1 MTIAE
6 RDQQEQFEKDILDDK
21 PASRM
26 LAAVDKANPP
36 DPLAC
41 FMLPNSTIVGS
52 MKAGEK
58 GEIGWT
64 LWQKNMTLTQPSKLP
79 SCHIHTAYDGCL
91 LI

>member
-52 MKAGEK
+52 MKAGVGGGGDRLDGLTK
-58 GEIGWT
+58 EI
-64 LWQKNMTLTQPSKLP
+64 LILTQ
-79 SCHIHTAYDGCL
+79 L
-91 LI
+91 L

>member
-6 RDQQEQFEKDILDDK
+6 RDQQEQFEQDILDDK

-36 DPLAC
+36 APLAC

-52 MKAGEK
+52 MKAG
-58 GEIGWT
+58 GVEISWT
-64 LWQKNMTLTQPSKLP
+64 VWPFFFVDPDATFKIAILRFMMAHLNCS
-79 SCHIHTAYDGCL
+79 
-91 LI
+91 